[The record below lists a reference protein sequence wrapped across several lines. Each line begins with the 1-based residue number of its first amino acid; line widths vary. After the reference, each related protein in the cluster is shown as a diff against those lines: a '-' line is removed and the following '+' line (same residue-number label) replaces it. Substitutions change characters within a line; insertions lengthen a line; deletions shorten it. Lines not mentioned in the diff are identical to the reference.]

1 VGGILLYIHSPH
13 PTLSKKDKIDLL
25 IGWFWV
31 IVSLLLVFGW
41 VQLLINLFKKDK

>member
-1 VGGILLYIHSPH
+1 
-13 PTLSKKDKIDLL
+13 LL